1 MKRLTTEEIKLLSP
15 EAAEWIF
22 NEAEKKH
29 NLPPKK
35 LPFHKVPVKK

>member
-22 NEAEKKH
+22 NEAEK
-29 NLPPKK
+29 NIMI
-35 LPFHKVPVKK
+35 